1 MRISDWSSDVCS
13 SDLSWREPDEGIWEV
28 RGGRQHF
35 TFSKVMAWA
44 AFDRG
49 IKGVEEFGLAG
60 PVDHWRKLRSQVHE
74 DVCRHGFDD
83 ELGSYVQSYGSKQLD
98 ASLLLLPSRSEEH
111 KSELQSLLRNQ

>member
-13 SDLSWREPDEGIWEV
+13 SDLRALLDHLESIWREPDEGIWEV

-49 IKGVEEFGLAG
+49 IKGVEEFGLDG
-60 PVDHWRKLRSQVHE
+60 PVDHWRQLRDQVHE
-74 DVCRHGFDD
+74 DVCRRGFDD
-83 ELGSYVQSYGSKQLD
+83 EFGSYVQSYGSKD
-98 ASLLLLPSRSEEH
+98 R
-111 KSELQSLLRNQ
+111 KSTRLNSSH